1 MIVNAFL
8 QNDAILQ
15 LSSVLMFV
23 FNINSFIITD
33 PDTTKQGWEKY
44 VQASEGCKHE
54 LIELFISSIVHH
66 YLKIDRFLEW
76 KIWGYLKYWLKL
88 DHIPWSTMKVM
99 MSNWMNIYE
108 DSAIFQIISHIS
120 PFLWNKVPPELMSNI
135 VSFKSLKVWW
145 KNHQRQD
152 KTNKGFSWSRTIK
165 QLVKKM
171 KNHQKSVFRVFGQI
185 SY

>member
-15 LSSVLMFV
+15 LHCFDVCFQYQLIHNHWYF
-23 FNINSFIITD
+23 
-33 PDTTKQGWEKY
+33 TTKQGWEKS

-54 LIELFISSIVHH
+54 LIELFISSIVQY

-76 KIWGYLKYWLKL
+76 KIWGYLKYWLKP

-120 PFLWNKVPPELMSNI
+120 SLLWNKVPPELMSNI

-145 KNHQRQD
+145 KNHLRQD